1 MLMKT
6 KQAKKT
12 RSRTEAAPSITQ
24 TREEVIANIK
34 RIGDLQ
40 RERERVQT
48 SMNDAVAQLQE
59 RAAEEIAPF
68 DTEIEELQA
77 SILMY
82 CTTNRDVLT
91 DGGKVKFADLITG
104 KVLWRNNPPKV
115 QIRGNDAVLA
125 LLEQD
130 EKYERFVRTK
140 REVNKEA
147 VLNEPDFFAG
157 NPVPG
162 LSIVQ
167 GKEFFVI
174 EPYNQELPGA

>member
-1 MLMKT
+1 
-6 KQAKKT
+6 
-12 RSRTEAAPSITQ
+12 
-24 TREEVIANIK
+24 
-34 RIGDLQ
+34 
-40 RERERVQT
+40 
-48 SMNDAVAQLQE
+48 
-59 RAAEEIAPF
+59 
-68 DTEIEELQA
+68 
-77 SILMY
+77 MY
-82 CTTNRDVLT
+82 CTTNRDALT

-104 KVLWRNNPPKV
+104 KVQWRNNPPKV

-130 EKYERFVRTK
+130 EKYDRFVRIK

-147 VLNEPDFFAG
+147 VLNEPDFFVG

-174 EPYNQELPGA
+174 EPYNQELPEA